1 MDALPPRTGTG
12 GRWRMI
18 ERIGKYRILGQVG
31 RGGMGT
37 VYRAHD
43 PILDRTVALKVISG
57 EAGLTDELRARFF
70 REAQACAKLSHQNI
84 ITVHDLGEEDGHLFI
99 VMEYLEG
106 EELKQLI
113 GQRRPL
119 PLPTKVDL
127 MVQVCA
133 GLDYAHQKGVIHR
146 DIKPGNIFVLKSGAV
161 KILDFGIAR
170 LVSAN
175 TGLTRTGLI
184 MGTLRYMSPEQ
195 ARGRVDQRSDIFSAG
210 AVFYELLTFR
220 PPFAGE
226 DPMEILEQLRSEDPV
241 APALIDPSVPAE
253 LSTVIERALRK
264 DPAARFASFGEMRAA
279 LEPIRRQL
287 EEQSGA
293 LRRRLREQ
301 REDVARLWRALAERT
316 GISPPTAAATPA
328 EDPVSFTAIEI
339 MHRELAAESA
349 RLAEMVRRADVIE
362 PQLRSAVA
370 KLEAGDAEDAA
381 ADLARLVQAMPEHS
395 RASEA
400 LAR

>member
-195 ARGRVDQRSDIFSAG
+195 ARGRVDQRSDVFSAG
-210 AVFYELLTFR
+210 AVFYELLTGR
-220 PPFAGE
+220 VPFPGE
-226 DPMEILEQLRSEDPV
+226 DPMEILEQLRSAEP
-241 APALIDPSVPAE
+241 APIAQLEPSVPPDLVA
-253 LSTVIERALRK
+253 VVDQALRK
-264 DPAARFASFGEMRAA
+264 DPEARFPSFEEMRTA
-279 LEPIRRQL
+279 LEPIRQRL
-287 EEQSGA
+287 EEQLGV
-293 LRRRLREQ
+293 RRREVRE
-301 REDVARLWRALAERT
+301 RRKEVTRLWNALAAQTGMAGPVPER
-316 GISPPTAAATPA
+316 GAVDDSR
-328 EDPVSFTAIEI
+328 SFTA
-339 MHRELAAESA
+339 
-349 RLAEMVRRADVIE
+349 V
-362 PQLRSAVA
+362 
-370 KLEAGDAEDAA
+370 DAA
-381 ADLARLVQAMPEHS
+381 HHEL
-395 RASEA
+395 
-400 LAR
+400 